1 MTLLRHRANGHRPSL
16 KPLLEPAGENTVTP
30 QALADLI
37 AKSVCKEIKS
47 AREEI
52 CAAAIP
58 ALSQAANV
66 ILPQLAQA
74 ASARGES
81 LVTAAETAFVAK
93 AEQVFRIVNEG
104 CRMLADYG
112 ETVRAT
118 AAHNQSVIDAQFDD
132 WRRQFTQI
140 VDNLNAQTQ
149 GVRESLKTASHESL
163 VALIAAEV
171 DKYQL
176 AEMIRAEVRS
186 AALVGLKG

>member
-81 LVTAAETAFVAK
+81 LVTAAETAFVATAKPSGRRRRTTSPSSTPSSTTGGGSSRKSSTTSTHRRRVSANHSRPLRTK
-93 AEQVFRIVNEG
+93 A
-104 CRMLADYG
+104 
-112 ETVRAT
+112 
-118 AAHNQSVIDAQFDD
+118 S
-132 WRRQFTQI
+132 
-140 VDNLNAQTQ
+140 
-149 GVRESLKTASHESL
+149 SP
-163 VALIAAEV
+163 
-171 DKYQL
+171 
-176 AEMIRAEVRS
+176 
-186 AALVGLKG
+186 